1 MKPLPVLALTLTLAV
16 AGFAMADGDPKKGG
30 QAFRACVACHALEPG
45 LHLSGPSLGGF
56 LNRPSGSAK
65 GYVRYSPELKSA
77 GFDWIPSALD
87 AWIEA
92 PEKMMPGTY
101 MSFPGISDPKARAD
115 LVAFLMIAGAE
126 DGAKRVVAEDLV
138 PAGWTRSVAPDPI
151 GEGSPDNRITSIRH
165 CGDSYIIETENGT
178 THPFWEKN
186 VRLKIDSTE
195 TGPPEDTPVILGAGM
210 RGDRVFV
217 IFKNVADLSRL
228 LVEECR

>member
-1 MKPLPVLALTLTLAV
+1 MKVLSVLTLSLALAATGV
-16 AGFAMADGDPKKGG
+16 AMADGDPKKGG
-30 QAFRACVACHALEPG
+30 QAFRACIACHALEPG

-65 GYVRYSPELKSA
+65 GYGRYSPELKSA
-77 GFDWIPSALD
+77 GFDWSPSALD

-92 PEKMMPGTY
+92 PEKMVSGTY
-101 MSFPGISDPKARAD
+101 MSFPGIPDPEVRAD

-126 DGAKRVVAEDLV
+126 DGANRVVAKDLV

-151 GEGSPDNRITSIRH
+151 GEGSPVNRITSIRH
-165 CGDSYIIETENGT
+165 CGDSYIIETENGI

-186 VRLKIDSTE
+186 VRLKIDSTA
-195 TGPPEDTPVILGAGM
+195 TGPPEGTPVILGAGM
-210 RGDRVFV
+210 RGDRVSV